1 MKLNKFKIIFFIIVL
16 VTLIVL
22 VGILGFKW
30 SKHHEVETQ
39 VLKNQ
44 SDNTNYIE
52 KRDKSVKAPEKL
64 KTIVDK
70 KEPMYGQIDKYLK
83 ETHFNGTVAI
93 FDNGKLKMNKGCL
106 LYTSDAADE

>member
-52 KRDKSVKAPEKL
+52 KRDKSVKAL
-64 KTIVDK
+64 SLIH
-70 KEPMYGQIDKYLK
+70 I
-83 ETHFNGTVAI
+83 
-93 FDNGKLKMNKGCL
+93 
-106 LYTSDAADE
+106 